1 MYDSNSLPSRLR
13 PKPLARESPNI
24 LSGLRHGLQLY
35 HKAVRCGILA
45 RYAVLLL
52 WVERETAFA
61 EAAIDT
67 RSHVTRFLN
76 RLILESCGKYLSPL
90 YPLDLFGLPQ
100 TPCSDPNTCLRPMK
114 LNPFSRVPN
123 AGSR

>member
-1 MYDSNSLPSRLR
+1 MRNFFRVGCPRSLRLG
-13 PKPLARESPNI
+13 ESPNI
-24 LSGLRHGLQLY
+24 LSRYGLQLY
-35 HKAVRCGILA
+35 QKAVRCGILA

-61 EAAIDT
+61 GAAIDT

-76 RLILESCGKYLSPL
+76 RLILESRGKYLSPL

-100 TPCSDPNTCLRPMK
+100 P
-114 LNPFSRVPN
+114 
-123 AGSR
+123 